1 MAFQIVLTIAMYSAY
16 ASLDF
21 SLPLVPECKGYQFE
35 VETENTS
42 GGENNGSAEIKLLE
56 DAKVTAEYFFYTN
69 GMELLSFEFEN
80 DSIDGLEKGKYF
92 CIVMIA
98 NDCYKKLEFEI
109 L

>member
-1 MAFQIVLTIAMYSAY
+1 MAFQIVLTIAMYSVY
-16 ASLDF
+16 AFLDF
-21 SLPLVPECKGYQFE
+21 SLPQVPECNDYQFQL
-35 VETENTS
+35 ETENTS
-42 GGENNGSAEIKLLE
+42 GGENNGSVEIKLLE
-56 DAKVTAEYFFYTN
+56 DATVTAEYFFYTN